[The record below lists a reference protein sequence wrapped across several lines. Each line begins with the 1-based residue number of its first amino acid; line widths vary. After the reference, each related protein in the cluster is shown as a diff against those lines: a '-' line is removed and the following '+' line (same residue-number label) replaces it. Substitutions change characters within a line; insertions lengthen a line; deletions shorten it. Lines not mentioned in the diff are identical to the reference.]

1 MIHRLQRGAVPGTPH
16 TVFKV
21 DGEQAYEH
29 CFTRR
34 GFEGT
39 YTIMYH
45 RKPPHWVREEEDV
58 GQHPGVAEPT
68 WDGAV
73 RRRHFLSGKLALGGD
88 PFSSRRLV
96 MANNDLGVWIARPDR
111 DDPTLVSNADADE
124 LTFVHEGSG
133 RVETP
138 LGVVPFS
145 AGDYVYMPRAL
156 PHRWRLDGPAFLL
169 VLDARSWIDVP
180 QQFRNPSGQLRMD
193 APYSH
198 RDFKEPNWPKG
209 GPATL
214 SAPRQHR
221 ILRQGRV
228 SRVEWSNDP
237 FDVIG
242 WDGQVWPFAF
252 PIRAYKPKTGMIH
265 LPPTTHITFAGGGFV
280 VCSFVPRVVD
290 WGPQAI
296 PCPYPHSSVD
306 CDEVI
311 FYVDGKFT
319 SRRGV
324 GPASLTLH
332 PVGIPHGPHPG
343 RYEGS
348 VGTTR
353 TDELA
358 VMFDTFSPLLP
369 TDNARSVEDPGYNL
383 SWIRGTD
390 GGVIE

>member
-1 MIHRLQRGAVPGTPH
+1 
-16 TVFKV
+16 
-21 DGEQAYEH
+21 
-29 CFTRR
+29 
-34 GFEGT
+34 
-39 YTIMYH
+39 
-45 RKPPHWVREEEDV
+45 
-58 GQHPGVAEPT
+58 
-68 WDGAV
+68 
-73 RRRHFLSGKLALGGD
+73 
-88 PFSSRRLV
+88 
-96 MANNDLGVWIARPDR
+96 
-111 DDPTLVSNADADE
+111 
-124 LTFVHEGSG
+124 
-133 RVETP
+133 
-138 LGVVPFS
+138 
-145 AGDYVYMPRAL
+145 
-156 PHRWRLDGPAFLL
+156 
-169 VLDARSWIDVP
+169 
-180 QQFRNPSGQLRMD
+180 
-193 APYSH
+193 
-198 RDFKEPNWPKG
+198 
-209 GPATL
+209 
-214 SAPRQHR
+214 
-221 ILRQGRV
+221 V